1 MSQIASA
8 VLTAV
13 ASAAARPDVPLS
25 PNQVTPVAAAITEAL
40 PAPAALESLWPQ
52 LLRYGISMAGTALAA
67 RGIGA
72 EADWQAL
79 GGAVIAIAPVVWRI
93 ATTLIAR
100 RKA

>member
-13 ASAAARPDVPLS
+13 STAAARNDVPLS
-25 PNQVTPVAAAITEAL
+25 KDAVAPVATAIIEAM
-40 PAPAALESLWPQ
+40 PAPAAMEALWPQ

-72 EADWQAL
+72 EADWQAI

-93 ATTLIAR
+93 GTTIIAR
-100 RKA
+100 RKS